1 MILKEQHHDRDCLSI
16 CTHLDQ
22 WMNERQCV
30 RTHRHTQTHTHTHTL
45 KHYMQGHSTDWHQG
59 VQQYSMGC
67 ILSCSYVSM
76 NGSVCVSWPSSLE
89 LKVRLTLVNVPM
101 NGFVSQDWCCVRT
114 EGEKWSSEVCVCV
127 CVCGATLQTGG
138 AAVDPGPSWKQTKTL
153 KVRSNLRLNGSSTG
167 LVSRDLFTSWNM

>member
-1 MILKEQHHDRDCLSI
+1 MFQRHFRNKTLDLRWFWKSSI
-16 CTHLDQ
+16 MTVTVWASAHIWINE
-22 WMNERQCV
+22 WMSASV
-30 RTHRHTQTHTHTHTL
+30 SGHTDTHRHTHTHTL

-127 CVCGATLQTGG
+127 CVELHC
-138 AAVDPGPSWKQTKTL
+138 
-153 KVRSNLRLNGSSTG
+153 RLEALLLIQDHREN
-167 LVSRDLFTSWNM
+167 RPKH